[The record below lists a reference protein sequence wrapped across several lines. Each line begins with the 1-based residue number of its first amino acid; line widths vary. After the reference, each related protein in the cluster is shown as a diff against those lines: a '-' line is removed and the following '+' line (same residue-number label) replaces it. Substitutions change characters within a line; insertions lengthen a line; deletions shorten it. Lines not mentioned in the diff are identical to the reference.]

1 MRAAALLL
9 LAAARAA
16 PPSAVYIM
24 RHCARST
31 YLPDLEDEK
40 TYPYLANYS
49 DGGELAD
56 WGVAPTLC
64 TARGRAIVRGEG
76 AFMKDEFA
84 RYDSLKVFH
93 DSGSQRDTTT
103 AADFLAGLGSSVES
117 VAAPEV
123 FNPMKAKFCPYLT
136 EQESAAA
143 VAAQLEVVHEPDA
156 LAARVEVLQEV
167 LGAGVAPAMQNISSE
182 VADGKWRGGAAIAA
196 AWIEAMLLQLGAG
209 IPPAY
214 GRADA
219 ADVYALLDIH
229 VYARAINDRPWA
241 IERRGG
247 SNILAHARRDL
258 VEGSGATL
266 YVGHDTTLDQMGVL
280 LNLTFADMPPYPT
293 NTPAPGSILKLEAA
307 DDADGGRSV
316 TATYFYVED
325 FEHDDGALARAGSTT
340 FAGGATSMPLEEF
353 AARANATID
362 YACVRF

>member
-1 MRAAALLL
+1 MRPSKQGKVTAIGAELSQKLHARGRELGPARAAHTHVLIMRAAALLL

-64 TARGRAIVRGEG
+64 TARGRKIVKGEG

-143 VAAQLEVVHEPDA
+143 VAAQLAVVPEPDA

-182 VADGKWRGGAAIAA
+182 VADGRWRGGAAIAA

-214 GRADA
+214 ERFEWGNTLTNSRHPPRVRPRGRGGRLRALGHPRLREGHQRPALGHRA
-219 ADVYALLDIH
+219 ARRGEH
-229 VYARAINDRPWA
+229 ARARAEGP
-241 IERRGG
+241 RRGLG
-247 SNILAHARRDL
+247 RDAVRGPRHDAGPDGCPAEPDLGRYQRR
-258 VEGSGATL
+258 AT
-266 YVGHDTTLDQMGVL
+266 GVFFRV
-280 LNLTFADMPPYPT
+280 NFA
-293 NTPAPGSILKLEAA
+293 
-307 DDADGGRSV
+307 
-316 TATYFYVED
+316 
-325 FEHDDGALARAGSTT
+325 
-340 FAGGATSMPLEEF
+340 
-353 AARANATID
+353 
-362 YACVRF
+362 

>member
-1 MRAAALLL
+1 MLVALLL
-9 LAAARAA
+9 TAAQAET
-16 PPSAVYIM
+16 SSVVYIM

-64 TARGRAIVRGEG
+64 TARGRKIVRGEG
-76 AFMKDEFA
+76 AFMKKEFEQYETL
-84 RYDSLKVFH
+84 RVFH

-103 AADFLAGLGSSVES
+103 ATDFLEGLGSSVES

-123 FNPMKAKFCPYLT
+123 FNPMKAKYCSYLT
-136 EQESAAA
+136 DEESADA
-143 VAAQLEVVHEPDA
+143 VRAQLASVPEPQG
-156 LAARVEVLQEV
+156 LAARVQVLQEV
-167 LGAGVAPAMQNISSE
+167 LGKGVAPPLQNITSE
-182 VADGKWRGGAAIAA
+182 VADGKWHSGASIAA
-196 AWIEAMLLQLGAG
+196 EWIEAMLLQLGAG

-241 IERRGG
+241 IEQRGG
-247 SNILAHARRDL
+247 SNMLAHVRKDL

-280 LNLTFADMPPYPT
+280 LNLTFADMPPYPA
-293 NTPAPGSILKLEAA
+293 NTPAPGSILKLEAS
-307 DDADGGRSV
+307 DDANGDRTV
-316 TATYFYVED
+316 KATYFYVATFED
-325 FEHDDGALARAGSTT
+325 DDGALKTAGATT
-340 FAGGATSMPLEEF
+340 FAGGAASMPLDEF

-362 YACVRF
+362 AACVRF